1 MLNLEDVEKVYL
13 ACGTTDLRKSIDG
26 LIMIV
31 KSQLNLNPFNKALFV
46 VCNKNRDKLKILH
59 FDEDFWLYYYRFRK

>member
-1 MLNLEDVEKVYL
+1 MFNIEKVDKVYI

-31 KSQLNLNPFNKALFV
+31 KNELNIDPFEKALWTYV
-46 VCNKNRDKLKILH
+46 YIIDK
-59 FDEDFWLYYYRFRK
+59 FFWFF